1 MAVPFHA
8 DVRASS
14 PIEAFE
20 IDSEADLR
28 QEAVESDEIGDFAK
42 IMRATRDLKAEPK
55 TASGKINL
63 DPEKVKNGL
72 GQLVLTLVKLLH
84 ELLERQAIRR
94 MEAGSLTDS
103 EIENIGVTL
112 MKQAEEI
119 ERLRKEFSLDEKDLN
134 LDLGPLGKLL

>member
-1 MAVPFHA
+1 MLPRVGVCRRLSIQTP
-8 DVRASS
+8 
-14 PIEAFE
+14 
-20 IDSEADLR
+20 LGTLLKLWR
-28 QEAVESDEIGDFAK
+28 QH
-42 IMRATRDLKAEPK
+42 RDLKGETK
-55 TASGKINL
+55 NASGKINL

-94 MEAGSLTDS
+94 MDAGSLTDS

-119 ERLRKEFSLDEKDLN
+119 DRLRREFSLEEKDLN